1 MDRRHVL
8 TALSL
13 VAVLAASAALWP
25 GGERTGRNTA
35 VQCDRDN
42 APLHH
47 FAARNPGRAIIKWA
61 MRDLNDDGR
70 EDLLVIYRVDAE
82 KNMMRVVLDLGGG
95 FGETNEV
102 PAPHSNQVISFRD
115 IDGKPPV
122 EIVVQGTKGVKF
134 GYAVFRVEGT
144 ELTDLFGDGMD
155 GCC

>member
-1 MDRRHVL
+1 MGRRSVL
-8 TALSL
+8 TALLL
-13 VAVLAASAALWP
+13 VAVLAGSVALWL
-25 GGERTGRNTA
+25 GGGRTGRNA
-35 VQCDRDN
+35 SVQYDRDN

-47 FAARNPGRAIIKWA
+47 FVARNPGREIIKWA

-82 KNMMRVVLDLGGG
+82 KNMMRVVLDLGGS
-95 FGETNEV
+95 FSETNEV

-115 IDGKPPV
+115 IDGKPPM

-134 GYAVFRVEGT
+134 GYAIFRVVGA